1 MVRRRR
7 VIDQEQ
13 KNLWRVA
20 GATSAVGI
28 EIFLSLV
35 IGVGGGMWLDRHFH
49 LSPWLTLLGA
59 FAGVGSA
66 IKALVRVARTYNKLL
81 RQDQPDDRE
90 TAPRTSHHE
99 PSPPNR
105 D

>member
-1 MVRRRR
+1 M
-7 VIDQEQ
+7 
-13 KNLWRVA
+13 
-20 GATSAVGI
+20 GI

-35 IGVGGGMWLDRHFH
+35 IGVGGGMWLDRHLH

-66 IKALVRVARTYNKLL
+66 IKALVRVTRTYKKLL

-90 TAPRTSHHE
+90 TEPPTSHHE